1 MNLFETILVLF
12 LSFQGI
18 FPGKTFLVETK
29 EKEAARWWSFFSYPG
44 SRSIP
49 ANNLPFS
56 TVTEDED
63 EDEDEQD
70 DSSREEEEE
79 QEKGEKP
86 KGKEQ
91 ESDSYEEQE
100 VIVWGKF

>member
-1 MNLFETILVLF
+1 MNLFGTILVLF
-12 LSFQGI
+12 LSPQGI

-49 ANNLPFS
+49 ANDLPFS
-56 TVTEDED
+56 TVTED

>member
-63 EDEDEQD
+63 EDEQD